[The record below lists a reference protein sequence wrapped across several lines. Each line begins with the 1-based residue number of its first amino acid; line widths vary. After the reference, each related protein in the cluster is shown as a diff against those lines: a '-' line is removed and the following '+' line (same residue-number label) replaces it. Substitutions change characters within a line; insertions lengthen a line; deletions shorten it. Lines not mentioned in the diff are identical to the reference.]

1 MPLPSALWWLEES
14 GPARWRDLELSRLR
28 LDQAYVRV
36 YNEAEGDPLWLY
48 SLSEDCHECP
58 FRRQAD
64 VSGLGPGGGP
74 HVLTVDTARAATWR
88 VLDNGDNAT
97 IPRDAAR
104 WESACEVP
112 AALGEFGVYDLH
124 VNGTDCTL
132 HTALKPANIYFPL
145 ASVAVALLFL
155 AVLHGAVS
163 LLASCFGRRQRRRRE
178 AKRQAASSA
187 PRREVEHLHHGLQ
200 DYKVQMN
207 GRKLLDADS
216 PSASPS
222 PSSSIAASPAA
233 PTPARRRVRSVDVVR
248 GISIVLMMFVN
259 HGAGG
264 YWFLGHATWDGI
276 YVGDL
281 VFPWFLW
288 VMGVCIPL
296 SVRPQLARGASRWR
310 LLLSVIRRSLVL
322 FALGVALTSL
332 STRRLESL
340 RVMGVL
346 QRLGVA
352 YLVAASLAVLL
363 TPRRWGAAAV
373 DADKG
378 RSPGMF
384 ADVVALLP
392 QWVVVLALAAAH
404 VVAQLILDVPGCPRG
419 YMGPGGMHMDGA
431 HANCTGG
438 FAGYVDKLVLG
449 VEHLYPTPGSHAVY
463 GSGPFDPEGLLGCL
477 TSVLQVFLGV
487 QAGSALVTFPSWRSR
502 VVRWFAWAVILAV
515 AGVCGWYFGGI
526 PINKSLWTV
535 PFVLLT
541 SSLALVLLC
550 VCYLLV
556 DVWRCWTGSPFLYPG
571 MNALVMYCGHQLCY
585 QLFPFHWQLGPMN
598 THLMV
603 LLENVWGTL
612 LWIIVAVLLYRRKVF
627 VSV

>member
-1 MPLPSALWWLEES
+1 MLPASLWWLEES
-14 GPARWRDLELSRLR
+14 GLAHWGGLDMTALR
-28 LDQAYVRV
+28 MDQAYVRV
-36 YNEAEGDPLWLY
+36 HNVEEEDPLWLY

-58 FRRQAD
+58 YRRTAD
-64 VSGLGPGGGP
+64 VSGEGP
-74 HVLTVDTARAATWR
+74 HILKVNTARGATWR
-88 VLDNGDNAT
+88 LYTNGENDT
-97 IPRDAAR
+97 VAR
-104 WESACEVP
+104 EDTRWASCEVP
-112 AALGEFGVYDLH
+112 ARLGEFGVYDLH
-124 VNGTDCTL
+124 VNGTDCML
-132 HTALKPANIYFPL
+132 HTDREPANVLFPL
-145 ASVAVALLFL
+145 AGVAVVLLAL

-163 LLASCFGRRQRRRRE
+163 LVASCFGRRQRRRRE
-178 AKRQAASSA
+178 AKRTASSGVA
-187 PRREVEHLHHGLQ
+187 AGARAEDDRRLQ
-200 DYKVQMN
+200 HDGYKVHLNGN
-207 GRKLLDADS
+207 GRKLLDADT

-222 PSSSIAASPAA
+222 PSSSIATTPAV

-264 YWFLGHATWDGI
+264 YWFLSHATWDGL

-288 VMGVCIPL
+288 IMGVCIPL
-296 SVRPQLARGASRWR
+296 SIRPQLAKGASRCR
-310 LLLSVIRRSLVL
+310 LLLSVLRRSVVL
-322 FALGVALTSL
+322 FALGVAVTSL
-332 STRRLESL
+332 SGSRVEAL

-346 QRLGVA
+346 QRLGVS
-352 YLVAASLAVLL
+352 YLVAASLAVLM

-373 DADKG
+373 DMDKARG
-378 RSPGMF
+378 RSPGVF
-384 ADVVALLP
+384 ADVLVLLP

-404 VVAQLILDVPGCPRG
+404 VVAFFLLDVPDCPRG
-419 YMGPGGMHMDGA
+419 YMGPGGVHMDGA
-431 HANCTGG
+431 FANCTGG
-438 FAGYVDKLVLG
+438 AAGYVDKLVLG
-449 VEHLYPTPGSHAVY
+449 QEHLYPTPGSHAVY

-502 VVRWFAWAVILAV
+502 VVRWFAWAVVLAV
-515 AGVCGWYFGGI
+515 AGICGWYFGGI

-541 SSLALVLLC
+541 SSLALILLC

-571 MNALVMYCGHQLCY
+571 MNALVMYIGHQLCY

-603 LLENVWGTL
+603 LLENVWGVL
-612 LWIIVAVLLYRRKVF
+612 LWILVAVLMYRRKVF